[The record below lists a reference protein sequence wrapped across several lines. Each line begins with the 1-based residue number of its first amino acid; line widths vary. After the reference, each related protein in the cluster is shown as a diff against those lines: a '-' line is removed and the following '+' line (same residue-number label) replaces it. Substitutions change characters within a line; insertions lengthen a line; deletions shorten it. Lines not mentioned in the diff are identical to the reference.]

1 MLKENYELVDQKIT
15 EACKRAGRDRKD
27 VTLIAVSKTKPL
39 SDIEELLAETEV
51 YRFLARTKYRNWLI
65 SMKPFPAK

>member
-27 VTLIAVSKTKPL
+27 VTQQNKAFK
-39 SDIEELLAETEV
+39 
-51 YRFLARTKYRNWLI
+51 
-65 SMKPFPAK
+65 